1 MIEVLRFPKTNTYK
15 MMPSS
20 LTNNNNSN
28 RVKNIRSKFEI
39 LSEPPKIASKI
50 KFEVSNGEQ
59 PKNVKIVKLQNI
71 TTVPINLTKDKHVFL
86 PKLQLCKVNSAPS
99 SKFSTSIVLNSNRP
113 NSKDKFGPPCN
124 FGNRK
129 RLKEN
134 FGVDDE
140 SHNSSHCTKSQH
152 NLLDEPK
159 MPKSLNI
166 KTDVDKNAESVDMGK
181 ENVSKNEDFRALTR
195 QFSDPTKKLHRS
207 PAFRCDRS
215 EKIRDSRKNSLNSDC
230 SDHSPQPSETD
241 RGKLSKDKLKI
252 LGLLLEEKM
261 KQDSFEFSKPKRINK
276 SDDNGVPINNDP
288 QTFDNVYPGR
298 VKNVDVL
305 SSEAVNSDVQIPQHI
320 LDQYA
325 QVIKPK
331 NKIIKKAT
339 VKTDAVFSDS
349 GVSSESE
356 NLISDDLEETPV
368 VSKKTNSF
376 KSIRNNFEV
385 TNTQSKE
392 EFISNRR
399 KVLKR
404 SVDDEYNQYF
414 DEKSSSEHLLE
425 DTKSSTSTIIGITN
439 DSTEESLTTC
449 LPIEGGDRNSLT
461 DTLKKVLK
469 QPLPPGPPPKKPPR
483 TFAILSPDQ
492 ASTSKSPD
500 VRFDFETAKRKL
512 RDLKVKS
519 TKQYRSKE
527 ESKLM
532 LAKLENALR
541 KHESSGKIMSPRPIK
556 KFNESNS
563 ASNDTD
569 TSLNDS
575 NGSSKS
581 NNKLTRES
589 PMKFDKSPNASGD
602 SKPKDMHYMCTEI
615 LDLHFPEQGNMLN
628 SSNASLN
635 SSEGLHTSNSF
646 AKCLNSLNCTGN
658 NSLGKNTS
666 GQNYTKLGSF
676 GNNSNRN
683 SMTSMCCSCNFDTL
697 RSSVE
702 DVTSPNVRLSTFI
715 PTQNKNNDSLNNS
728 HNFCEACKQNPGT
741 HQFTCHINNCSTPD
755 AKQPEESMSTFFVD
769 RKAFS
774 RNSDTKSQY
783 GVLKKSKS
791 QEHIYAEPYEF
802 QRLRHEQEIR
812 PNISPPNRA
821 NFDIK
826 PALLRSGTQLTDGF
840 GRSREP
846 DFTKI
851 ITNPPIQPNKDIFG
865 NPRRLSSLNYNI
877 EQVDIPEK
885 QTSEYA
891 STSLKSFQSD
901 SNKDYSVRD
910 YKTLELDR
918 RSKEFNKRS
927 AESNRRSS
935 CDSSNMNST
944 VQNSGSK
951 VKDMLMRLEGGRSS
965 LRIVRK
971 KDNDETTF
979 STGRKFQH
987 REMSSSPIRDNDHR
1001 ADEIKNDEAIERR
1014 LSYLV
1019 SIFFLIILYFFVM
1032 N

>member
-1 MIEVLRFPKTNTYK
+1 

-20 LTNNNNSN
+20 LTQNNNSN
-28 RVKNIRSKFEI
+28 RVKNIRSKFEV
-39 LSEPPKIASKI
+39 LSEPSKIALKS
-50 KFEVSNGEQ
+50 KFEVSSSDQ
-59 PKNVKIVKLQNI
+59 PKNVKIVKLQNT
-71 TTVPINLTKDKHVFL
+71 TTVPINLTKDKHLYL
-86 PKLQLCKVNSAPS
+86 PKLQLCKVNSAPTTKYS
-99 SKFSTSIVLNSNRP
+99 SNNVINSNNP

-134 FGVDDE
+134 VGLHDE
-140 SHNSSHCTKSQH
+140 SQNSSYCTESQP
-152 NLLDEPK
+152 NFLDDPK
-159 MPKSLNI
+159 MPKSLHS
-166 KTDVDKNAESVDMGK
+166 KTDVDDNAESDDVGK
-181 ENVSKNEDFRALTR
+181 ENVSKNEDYRALTR

-215 EKIRDSRKNSLNSDC
+215 EKIRDSRKNSFNSDC

-241 RGKLSKDKLKI
+241 RCKLSKDKLKI

-276 SDDNGVPINNDP
+276 SDENGVP
-288 QTFDNVYPGR
+288 QTLCNVYPDG
-298 VKNVDVL
+298 VKNVDGL

-339 VKTDAVFSDS
+339 VKTEAVFSDS

-368 VSKKTNSF
+368 ASKKTNSF
-376 KSIRNNFEV
+376 NSIRSNFEV
-385 TNTQSKE
+385 TNTQNKE
-392 EFISNRR
+392 EFLSNRR

-414 DEKSSSEHLLE
+414 DEKSSSERLLE
-425 DTKSSTSTIIGITN
+425 DSESSTSTLVGIAN
-439 DSTEESLTTC
+439 DSTKELLTTS
-449 LPIEGGDRNSLT
+449 LPIEGGDKNSLT

-500 VRFDFETAKRKL
+500 IRFDFETAKRKL

-519 TKQYRSKE
+519 TKQHRSKE

-556 KFNESNS
+556 KFNVSNS

-581 NNKLTRES
+581 TSKLTR
-589 PMKFDKSPNASGD
+589 KSPTQFEKSLNASSD

-615 LDLHFPEQGNMLN
+615 LDLHFQQGNMLN

-635 SSEGLHTSNSF
+635 SSEGLHASNSF

-683 SMTSMCCSCNFDTL
+683 SMTSMCCSCNFDAKSL

-702 DVTSPNVRLSTFI
+702 DITSPNVRLSTFM
-715 PTQNKNNDSLNNS
+715 PTSNKNNDGLNNS

-755 AKQPEESMSTFFVD
+755 AKQPEESKSTFFVD

-812 PNISPPNRA
+812 PNVSPPNKA
-821 NFDIK
+821 SFELK
-826 PALLRSGTQLTDGF
+826 PALLRSGTQLADGF
-840 GRSREP
+840 GRERDP

-851 ITNPPIQPNKDIFG
+851 ITNPPVQQNKDIFG
-865 NPRRLSSLNYNI
+865 NPRRLSSSNYNF
-877 EQVDIPEK
+877 EQVDIPDK
-885 QTSEYA
+885 PTSEYA

-901 SNKDYSVRD
+901 SNKDYNVRD
-910 YKTLELDR
+910 YKTLELNR
-918 RSKEFNKRS
+918 RSKEFNKS
-927 AESNRRSS
+927 STESNRRSS
-935 CDSSNMNST
+935 CDSGKNNST
-944 VQNSGSK
+944 LQNSGSK

-965 LRIVRK
+965 LRIVKK
-971 KDNDETTF
+971 KDNNETSF
-979 STGRKFQH
+979 STGRKFHQ
-987 REMSSSPIRDNDHR
+987 REMNSSPIRDNDHR

-1019 SIFFLIILYFFVM
+1019 SILFQLYYTYLIMI
-1032 N
+1032 

>member
-1 MIEVLRFPKTNTYK
+1 
-15 MMPSS
+15 MPSS
-20 LTNNNNSN
+20 LTHNNNSN
-28 RVKNIRSKFEI
+28 RVKNIRSKFEV
-39 LSEPPKIASKI
+39 LSEPPKIALKS
-50 KFEVSNGEQ
+50 KFEVSSSEQ
-59 PKNVKIVKLQNI
+59 PKNVKFVKLQNT
-71 TTVPINLTKDKHVFL
+71 TTVPINLTKDKHVYL
-86 PKLQLCKVNSAPS
+86 PKLHLCKINSAPS
-99 SKFSTSIVLNSNRP
+99 ATFSTSNVLNSNKTH
-113 NSKDKFGPPCN
+113 SKDKFGPPCN

-134 FGVDDE
+134 VGVNDE
-140 SHNSSHCTKSQH
+140 SQNSSHCTAESQP
-152 NLLDEPK
+152 NFLDEPK
-159 MPKSLNI
+159 MPKSLNL
-166 KTDVDKNAESVDMGK
+166 KTGVDDNAESGDVEK
-181 ENVSKNEDFRALTR
+181 ENMSKNEDFRALSR

-215 EKIRDSRKNSLNSDC
+215 EKIRDSRKNSFNSDC

-241 RGKLSKDKLKI
+241 RCKLSKDKLKI

-276 SDDNGVPINNDP
+276 PDENTVSVNNEPHTLDNACVNDDSG
-288 QTFDNVYPGR
+288 
-298 VKNVDVL
+298 VKNDDAL
-305 SSEAVNSDVQIPQHI
+305 SSQAVNSDVQIPQHI

-331 NKIIKKAT
+331 NKIAKKAT
-339 VKTDAVFSDS
+339 VKTEAVFSDS

-376 KSIRNNFEV
+376 NSIRSNFEV
-385 TNTQSKE
+385 ANTQNKE
-392 EFISNRR
+392 EFLSNRR

-414 DEKSSSEHLLE
+414 DEKSSSERLLE
-425 DTKSSTSTIIGITN
+425 NTDSSTNTIIGIAN
-439 DSTEESLTTC
+439 DSTEESLTTS
-449 LPIEGGDRNSLT
+449 LPPEGGDKNSLT

-500 VRFDFETAKRKL
+500 IRFDFETAKRKL

-519 TKQYRSKE
+519 TKQHRSKE

-556 KFNESNS
+556 KFNDSNS
-563 ASNDTD
+563 VSNETD
-569 TSLNDS
+569 ASLNDS
-575 NGSSKS
+575 NESSKS
-581 NNKLTRES
+581 TSKLTRES
-589 PMKFDKSPNASGD
+589 PTKFDKSLNASSG

-615 LDLHFPEQGNMLN
+615 LDLHFPEQENMLN

-646 AKCLNSLNCTGN
+646 AKCLNSLNCTSN
-658 NSLGKNTS
+658 NSIGKNTS

-683 SMTSMCCSCNFDTL
+683 SMTSMCCSCNFDAKSL

-702 DVTSPNVRLSTFI
+702 DLTSPNVRLSTFM
-715 PTQNKNNDSLNNS
+715 PTPNKTNEGLNNL

-755 AKQPEESMSTFFVD
+755 AKQPEESKSTFFVD

-774 RNSDTKSQY
+774 RDTKSQY

-802 QRLRHEQEIR
+802 QRLRHVQEIC
-812 PNISPPNRA
+812 PNVSPPDRA
-821 NFDIK
+821 SFEIK
-826 PALLRSGTQLTDGF
+826 PALIRIGTQLGDGF
-840 GRSREP
+840 GRARDP

-851 ITNPPIQPNKDIFG
+851 ITNPPVQQNKDIFG
-865 NPRRLSSLNYNI
+865 NPRRLSSSNYNI

-901 SNKDYSVRD
+901 SKKDYTVRD
-910 YKTLELDR
+910 YKTLELNR
-918 RSKEFNKRS
+918 RSKEFNKS
-927 AESNRRSS
+927 STESNRRSS
-935 CDSSNMNST
+935 CDSANKNST
-944 VQNSGSK
+944 LQNSGSK

-971 KDNDETTF
+971 KDSDETTF
-979 STGRKFQH
+979 STGRKFHH

-1019 SIFFLIILYFFVM
+1019 SILFQ
-1032 N
+1032 